1 MELEQYIIY
10 KVERV
15 KLQMEI
21 YQVLFM
27 IYRKALVLFIVLQFT
42 RNPMTDAPYVSKSMV
57 DGYIDTLMEGNGFW
71 DVTAETLDQM
81 SEDIAA
87 EFGFTVDQAAN

>member
-1 MELEQYIIY
+1 
-10 KVERV
+10 
-15 KLQMEI
+15 
-21 YQVLFM
+21 
-27 IYRKALVLFIVLQFT
+27 
-42 RNPMTDAPYVSKSMV
+42 MV
-57 DGYIDTLMEGNGFW
+57 DGYIDTLMTGNGFW